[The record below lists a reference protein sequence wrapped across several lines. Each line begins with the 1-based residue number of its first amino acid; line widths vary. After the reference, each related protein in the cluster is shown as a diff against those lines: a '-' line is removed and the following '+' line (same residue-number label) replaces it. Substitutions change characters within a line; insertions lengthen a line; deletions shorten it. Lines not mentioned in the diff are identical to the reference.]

1 MPLKK
6 QYIEKLLPHE
16 LDYIKRD
23 DNRNIMNTGKNHILI
38 VDDDTRIREL
48 LKKYLLEHGLQVTT
62 ASSALEAEEVLK
74 ANSIDLMVLD
84 NLMPGQKGV
93 DYMKDL
99 RTNPTHPKQ
108 RLPVL
113 MLTALNGVDDR
124 IEGLEKGADDY
135 LGKPFEPRELLLRIH
150 NLLARTNTPASSSD
164 VLMLGAISYD
174 FGKQAL
180 IKDQSPIYLTSAEQ
194 ALLRIFVENPG
205 SLLSRDE
212 LALRIGVSLSPR
224 TVDVQI
230 TRLRKKIEPNPKQ
243 PLYLKTVRHKGYM
256 LCPD

>member
-6 QYIEKLLPHE
+6 QYIEKLLGHE

-23 DNRNIMNTGKNHILI
+23 DNRNIMNTDKNHILI

-62 ASSALEAEEVLK
+62 ASSALEAQEILK
-74 ANSIDLMVLD
+74 TKSIDLMVLD

-99 RTNPTHPKQ
+99 RANTTHRNR

-124 IEGLEKGADDY
+124 IEGLENGANDY

-150 NLLARTNTPASSSD
+150 NLLARTSTSEQDSTI
-164 VLMLGAISYD
+164 LMLGAISYD

-180 IKDQSPIYLTSAEQ
+180 FRDETPIYLTSAEQ
-194 ALLRIFVENPG
+194 ALLQIFVLSPG
-205 SLLSRDE
+205 SVLSRDE
-212 LALRIGVSLSPR
+212 LASLIGVSLSPR

-230 TRLRKKIEPNPKQ
+230 TRLRRKIEPNPKQ